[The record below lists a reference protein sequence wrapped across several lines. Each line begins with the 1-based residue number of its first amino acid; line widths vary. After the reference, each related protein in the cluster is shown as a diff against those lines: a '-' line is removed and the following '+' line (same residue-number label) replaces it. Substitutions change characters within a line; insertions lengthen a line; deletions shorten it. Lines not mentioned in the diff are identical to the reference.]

1 MVLAFMDIWKFFL
14 DILGVEEKRIFT
26 ISFVD
31 SVSGSKYNWMAIMDE
46 NVKLPTKL
54 EFEFGEQEEVP
65 VFDVDMDVKTN
76 KQLKPIKIIEHK
88 KKVIDSSA
96 KLF

>member
-14 DILGVEEKRIFT
+14 DILGMEEKRMVT

-31 SVSGSKYNWMAIMDE
+31 SISSSKYDRMVLMDD
-46 NVKLPTKL
+46 NLKLTPKL
-54 EFEFGEQEEVP
+54 EFSFDEQEEVP

-76 KQLKPIKIIEHK
+76 RNLEHIKIIEHK
-88 KKVIDSSA
+88 KKVVDPST